1 VGSRIPNVEPTTP
14 DYEDAVP
21 PTTDLSGE
29 APTVAI
35 NTGLLPTMAQHCT
48 RCGAT
53 LAADQRYC
61 VVCGERRGEP
71 RLPFMDGR
79 TPANG
84 ATMTAPPVMEAP
96 AAPPAASKSRFSAG
110 TTLIAGVATLLLA
123 LGVGVLI
130 GNAGKKDNG
139 SAAAAA
145 PSVITVNSGGG
156 GAAVADTATTATTS
170 TTSKASSSKKDT
182 KAAAAKTDTKSAA
195 EQQAAAKAVVSAPA
209 GSEIP
214 QAAAPKV
221 TQGQKGTG
229 PGYKDGKFTGDFFGG

>member
-1 VGSRIPNVEPTTP
+1 VEPTNP
-14 DYEDAVP
+14 EFEDAVP

-79 TPANG
+79 TPAA
-84 ATMTAPPVMEAP
+84 ATTTTTVIETAAV
-96 AAPPAASKSRFSAG
+96 PPAAAKPRFSAG
-110 TTLIAGVATLLLA
+110 ATLIGGVATLLLA

-130 GNAGKKDNG
+130 GNAGQDDKG
-139 SAAAAA
+139 SAQAAA
-145 PSVITVNSGGG
+145 PQVITVNGG
-156 GAAVADTATTATTS
+156 GAPAAATSTTATTADS
-170 TTSKASSSKKDT
+170 GADKSAAKKDA
-182 KAAAAKTDTKSAA
+182 KAAKAKTDTKSAA
-195 EQQAAAKAVVSAPA
+195 DQQKAAKAVVSAPA

-221 TQGQKGTG
+221 VQGQKGSG